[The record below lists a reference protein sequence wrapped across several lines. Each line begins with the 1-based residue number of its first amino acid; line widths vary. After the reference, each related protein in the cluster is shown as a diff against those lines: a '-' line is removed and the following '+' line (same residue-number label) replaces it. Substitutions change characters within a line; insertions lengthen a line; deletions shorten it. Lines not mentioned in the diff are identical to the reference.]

1 MYPAS
6 VIIITLLLRRTL
18 QHPDE
23 YWSKRI

>member
-23 YWSKRI
+23 YWAKRI